1 MKAHFHNSN
10 NSSMLFISIAATSM
24 LLIIQFTNLTKIF
37 SLYDSVSNIPN
48 LKDWKNCWRIGKKCF
63 VSLHKPCMIQ
73 GHFWPTKT
81 DQEHAARNSW
91 KCTIPSGDRCLSIS
105 KTLDFTAFNL

>member
-48 LKDWKNCWRIGKKCF
+48 LKDRQKMFCVFTQTMYDPRPLLAYKNGPRACC
-63 VSLHKPCMIQ
+63 
-73 GHFWPTKT
+73 
-81 DQEHAARNSW
+81 
-91 KCTIPSGDRCLSIS
+91 
-105 KTLDFTAFNL
+105 